1 MLTCQI
7 DDICGFIANSRRFSK
22 SHVGFES
29 LTLPGEIMGLLDG
42 KVALVT
48 GAAVGLGNAFARALA
63 AEGAALAVCD
73 VRPEISELVDELTVP
88 VFARQADV
96 SRSGDVQH
104 FVEAS
109 LQRFGAIDVLVNN
122 AGSWALSLPDDPIDK
137 SLSDYEKLVGTNLRG
152 LFLFGRAVM
161 PGMIERG
168 TGEIINI
175 STDHVQTCGTP
186 FELSHDDAPG
196 CAWANEPPR
205 TTGGDEAMDLYDAS
219 KWGING
225 LTLAWSQALA
235 EYGIRVNALCMGA
248 TDSLMLRSFFNFQPT
263 AEDVAGWMKAADI
276 ARLMIDLLREG
287 PEGRTG
293 ENIGIAM
300 GHPIVLPPSRPSPY
314 VILGES
320 VY

>member
-1 MLTCQI
+1 
-7 DDICGFIANSRRFSK
+7 
-22 SHVGFES
+22 
-29 LTLPGEIMGLLDG
+29 MGQLDG

-63 AEGAALAVCD
+63 AEGARLAVCD
-73 VRPEISELVDELTVP
+73 LRPDIAELADELSVP
-88 VFARQADV
+88 VLAVEADV
-96 SRSGDVQH
+96 SNPDDVRRV
-104 FVEAS
+104 VEDT
-109 LQRFGAIDVLVNN
+109 LQRFGGIDVLVNN
-122 AGSWALSLPDDPIDK
+122 AGTWAASLPTDPIDK
-137 SLSDYEKLVGTNLRG
+137 SLRDYEKLVGTNLRG
-152 LFLFGRAVM
+152 VFLFGRAVI

-168 TGEIINI
+168 SGEIINI

-186 FELSHDDAPG
+186 FELDHSDAPG

-205 TTGGDEAMDLYDAS
+205 TTGGGPAMDLYDAS

-235 EYGIRVNALCMGA
+235 EHGIRVNALCMGA
-248 TDSLMLRSFFNFQPT
+248 TDSHMLRSFYNFDPDPS
-263 AEDVAGWMKAADI
+263 EVANWMKAEDI
-276 ARLMIDLLREG
+276 ARLLIDLLREG

-300 GHPIVLPPSRPSPY
+300 GHPVVLPPSRPSPY

>member
-1 MLTCQI
+1 
-7 DDICGFIANSRRFSK
+7 
-22 SHVGFES
+22 
-29 LTLPGEIMGLLDG
+29 MGQLDG

-73 VRPEISELVDELTVP
+73 LRPDIAELGDELSVP
-88 VFARQADV
+88 VLAIEADV
-96 SRSGDVQH
+96 SNPDDVRRV
-104 FVEAS
+104 VEATQ
-109 LQRFGAIDVLVNN
+109 QRFGGIDVLVNN
-122 AGSWALSLPDDPIDK
+122 AGTWAVSLPTDPLDK
-137 SLSDYEKLVGTNLRG
+137 SLRDYEKLVGTNLRG
-152 LFLFGRAVM
+152 VFLFGRAVI

-168 TGEIINI
+168 SGEIINI

-186 FELSHDDAPG
+186 FELDHDDAPG

-205 TTGGDEAMDLYDAS
+205 TTGGGPAMDLYDAS

-235 EYGIRVNALCMGA
+235 EHGIRVNALCMGA
-248 TDSLMLRSFFNFQPT
+248 TDSHMLRSFHNFEPDPS
-263 AEDVAGWMKAADI
+263 EVAKWMKAEDI

-300 GHPIVLPPSRPSPY
+300 GHPVVLPPSRPSPY